1 MHLTLRIWRQ
11 KRAQEKGRLVT
22 YTLDDGPWRAVTP
35 AGGFTDQRTH
45 AFDVRLERVQ
55 RGGHAVSVRV
65 VDLAGNAAT
74 RAERV
79 TVVAGPA
86 R

>member
-1 MHLTLRIWRQ
+1 
-11 KRAQEKGRLVT
+11 
-22 YTLDDGPWRAVTP
+22 
-35 AGGFTDQRTH
+35 
-45 AFDVRLERVQ
+45 
-55 RGGHAVSVRV
+55 VSVRV

-79 TVVAGPA
+79 TVGGGGA